1 MVIQPHPPLTINLLY
16 FTFVELSLEPILTVS
31 SIYHP
36 SSQNESHRYSQGQ
49 FEVLE
54 HLQM

>member
-1 MVIQPHPPLTINLLY
+1 MSNNNLLTY
-16 FTFVELSLEPILTVS
+16 LLSRALDPILTVS
-31 SIYHP
+31 SIYHDP
-36 SSQNESHRYSQGQ
+36 SSQNESHRHSQGQ